1 MSENDTPRICLG
13 AFAGAHGVRG
23 EAKVKCFTEE
33 LNNIAA
39 YGPVETEDR
48 KRQFTL
54 TVIRSLKAG
63 FVLVRAPQIQSREDA
78 EALKGVRF
86 YVTRD
91 KLPAPDEDEFYL
103 NDLVGLDAMDEAG
116 VPLGAVNAV
125 YNFGAGDVIELMGV
139 PGLKGMRLVRF
150 TRQNVPGVDIAAG
163 KITVRRAAVL
173 VSDDVAPEAGEDGG

>member
-1 MSENDTPRICLG
+1 MNDKDKPRICLG

-54 TVIRSLKAG
+54 SVIRSLKAD

-86 YVTRD
+86 YVARD
-91 KLPAPDEDEFYL
+91 QLPAPDEDEFYL
-103 NDLVGLDAMDEAG
+103 NDLVGLDVVDEAG
-116 VPLGAVNAV
+116 APLGAVNAV

-139 PGLKGMRLVRF
+139 PGIKGMRLVRF
-150 TRQNVPGVDIAAG
+150 TKQNVPEVDIAGG
-163 KITVRRAAVL
+163 KITVRRAAVM
-173 VSDDVAPEAGEDGG
+173 VEDEPGPELGEDDG